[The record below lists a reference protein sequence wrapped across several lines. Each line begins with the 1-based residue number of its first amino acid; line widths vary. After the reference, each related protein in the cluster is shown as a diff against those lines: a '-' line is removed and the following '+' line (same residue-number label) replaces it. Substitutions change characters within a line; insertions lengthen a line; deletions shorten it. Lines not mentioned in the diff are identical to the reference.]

1 MFFVIFV
8 ILSPDEGDRFRS
20 RIYHAFHLAIKFD
33 FSREG
38 FHLIKWC
45 WNVKRDSILL
55 CPLWIFV
62 SYIAEVHTQFE
73 HFRSRSTLYGTQ
85 DGNDAKVN
93 LGWWIDIRIVDN
105 EKNISKMFEFEFTW
119 RGQRYEGIWKQRTAR
134 LKFMK
139 TLEIIIDEDGWRLNM
154 EALDNLIEWTSWR
167 FDVLKGSDVAE
178 SDAVRSRS
186 VFLHFPVRVHL
197 IASARSKFNF

>member
-1 MFFVIFV
+1 MESQLRTGLWLQSDVQCITPNEMVCYRGTF
-8 ILSPDEGDRFRS
+8 L
-20 RIYHAFHLAIKFD
+20 
-33 FSREG
+33 FS
-38 FHLIKWC
+38 I
-45 WNVKRDSILL
+45 
-55 CPLWIFV
+55 
-62 SYIAEVHTQFE
+62 
-73 HFRSRSTLYGTQ
+73 RSRSTLYGTQ

-139 TLEIIIDEDGWRLNM
+139 TLEIIIDEDGWRLNK

-178 SDAVRSRS
+178 SNAVRSRS

-197 IASARSKFNF
+197 MASARLGYTFWK